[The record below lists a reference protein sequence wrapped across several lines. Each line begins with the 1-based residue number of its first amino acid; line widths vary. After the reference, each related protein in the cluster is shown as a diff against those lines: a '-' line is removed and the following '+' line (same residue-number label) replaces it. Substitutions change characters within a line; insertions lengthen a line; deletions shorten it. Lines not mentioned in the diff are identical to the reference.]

1 MTGPRIAVVGGGIGG
16 LALAL
21 CLRQQGLDA
30 DVFEGASELR
40 EIGAGIQL
48 GPNATRVLDHLG
60 LTTRLDE
67 VAVRPLSGDLRRWE
81 DGRLLTRQPLG
92 PDVEATFGFPYVHV
106 HRVDLHNLLYDEVG
120 TSSVHLGRRAVGVEP
135 RGAGA
140 TISFAD
146 GSSASADVVIGA
158 DGIHSMVREALWGPE
173 SPRFSGSAVWRGLV
187 PATSVTHLDLPVVS
201 CATLGPDRH
210 FVHYYVAAGRLVNW
224 VAVAPTET
232 WTLESWTAPAHLND
246 ALEDYEGWNP
256 TVRGLMTAVGDAP
269 VYRWALYDRDPLP
282 RWGEGPVTLLG
293 DACHPMLPYMA
304 QGAAQAIEDAAVLA
318 GCLRHIDDGPGA
330 LARYEDLRRERT
342 ARVQAAAR
350 ANETM
355 FHLPDG
361 PDQHARDARLA
372 ESSGPGAKHR
382 NAWVFDYDA
391 VSIGRAAAH

>member
-1 MTGPRIAVVGGGIGG
+1 MERHPGRNGKTGAFGRYTDYTRQRIRRVAEKLEG
-16 LALAL
+16 LIYP
-21 CLRQQGLDA
+21 GHTDP
-30 DVFEGASELR
+30 E
-40 EIGAGIQL
+40 
-48 GPNATRVLDHLG
+48 
-60 LTTRLDE
+60 RLE
-67 VAVRPLSGDLRRWE
+67 VAGPVDRIPYSEAKNLNYRPVE
-81 DGRLLTRQPLG
+81 LG
-92 PDVEATFGFPYVHV
+92 EEFGPVWSTFWFNLAFEVPRDWAG

-304 QGAAQAIEDAAVLA
+304 QGAAQAIEDAGAWCLETHRVKFARTFFSLDRTRMICLYQAPDAEAVRMAQRQA
-318 GCLRHIDDGPGA
+318 GMPMERVWACTQV
-330 LARYEDLRRERT
+330 REL
-342 ARVQAAAR
+342 V
-350 ANETM
+350 
-355 FHLPDG
+355 
-361 PDQHARDARLA
+361 
-372 ESSGPGAKHR
+372 
-382 NAWVFDYDA
+382 
-391 VSIGRAAAH
+391 